1 MPKSASVL
9 AIAVAA
15 LAVASVVQVR
25 SGHAQYYGDAPWC
38 AVLQIGTGSV
48 VWHCYYRT
56 AAECAPQVIAG
67 NRGTCNHNPYGAAPQ
82 SKRLKHYPG

>member
-9 AIAVAA
+9 ASAVAG
-15 LAVASVVQVR
+15 LAIASIVQVR
-25 SGHAQYYGDAPWC
+25 PGHAQYYGDSPWC

-67 NRGTCNHNPYGAAPQ
+67 NRGTCNLNPYGAAPQ
-82 SKRLKHYPG
+82 SKRLKRYPG